1 VSILGKLALAI
12 LGLALLL
19 PGLCFGVFGLSVIP
33 AAFQDYDAD
42 VSQAL
47 LPVLLWMVI
56 AALLVWAAIAVFRQ
70 IGK

>member
-1 VSILGKLALAI
+1 MGGCGPILLMFLVV
-12 LGLALLL
+12 ALLL

>member
-33 AAFQDYDAD
+33 AAFQDYGAD
-42 VSQAL
+42 VSKAL

>member
-1 VSILGKLALAI
+1 
-12 LGLALLL
+12 
-19 PGLCFGVFGLSVIP
+19 VFGLSVIP